1 MQESNQPVVYVA
13 RELSVANGEGEN
25 YIFGYFVSK
34 AYLRKKE
41 IEYTPAGDINHN
53 HIVDFNIWPAI
64 FAIDNNVGIHAEN
77 GDGESKSKIFKD
89 YQSCR
94 KYVNDLNKRRLI
106 TMTSDKTPYHCARI
120 KQKFGEVME
129 YAQFLEERY
138 IPAEERRTKDYL
150 TSALE
155 AARELNEALGE
166 RTFDN

>member
-13 RELSVANGEGEN
+13 RELSVANGEGKN

-53 HIVDFNIWPAI
+53 H
-64 FAIDNNVGIHAEN
+64 VGIHAEN